1 MLSQG
6 DVTSH
11 PHRVGGHPIFMYE
24 ESGDQLEESREGH
37 ESAPSIKRRRRRRI
51 LKPLIRGVRGE
62 RELQFYK
69 DVRHSP
75 ILRDIV
81 PEFHGIATI
90 DGKMFLELEDLTAG
104 FVLPCIIDIKIGRY
118 RYQSHVGFRIV
129 GIRRPEKSAI
139 EPSLSPAEASVPM
152 AAAATPLPSY
162 HYVVYPKKFGRKL
175 TPENVG
181 SVGLSSFIPMPSC
194 DGDENS
200 DRSASSKAVI
210 AQAIDKLRE

>member
-1 MLSQG
+1 VLASKGGLGAAAGLSATACFVSVGFYPFHSSMASPLPPSTPSSCTTTSSTTTPLSSASPPRQHQSPPFLLISENESLVEGVRVRMLSQG

-90 DGKMFLELEDLTAG
+90 DGK
-104 FVLPCIIDIKIGRY
+104 VR
-118 RYQSHVGFRIV
+118 
-129 GIRRPEKSAI
+129 
-139 EPSLSPAEASVPM
+139 
-152 AAAATPLPSY
+152 TPL
-162 HYVVYPKKFGRKL
+162 
-175 TPENVG
+175 
-181 SVGLSSFIPMPSC
+181 
-194 DGDENS
+194 
-200 DRSASSKAVI
+200 
-210 AQAIDKLRE
+210 